1 MDAFIALPA
10 GTLLPNI
17 ECSLSLLFEY
27 LKLTLNWQIYQV
39 LCTMSGRATS
49 SQKQLEEYKVI
60 FAAKQA
66 LLGAWGRNKRQE
78 KQAD

>member
-1 MDAFIALPA
+1 LNNRGNLHADNKAHPF
-10 GTLLPNI
+10 
-17 ECSLSLLFEY
+17 SLSLLFEY